1 MKKTQKNILGISGL
15 FLVVAT
21 TFFAASLP
29 EINALAATSNSVT
42 DTITVRV
49 VGDKPNVDVTGI
61 ESGEESFSPE
71 QNFSINYENIETLS
85 AVFKYTDADGNVQE
99 ITLLNESVGYNAGS
113 AQLTI
118 DLESGTFVYGGNT
131 YPLPV
136 DGFGDYTLVV
146 TGTGY
151 GGVFDEQT
159 INFSYV
165 PIKAEIVT
173 DDDTGEQAIEIE
185 YSPIDPGVDDDN
197 GVASIVVNVYDEN
210 GNLVTPMSPIRVTPP
225 TNKIDLPF
233 AEYDLPSGTY
243 TVEVIALN
251 RNDEELHKKYFKVV
265 YRKIPVPSTGAP
277 DTGGIMGELNISKT
291 DYIITG
297 LIVFGLVG
305 TTGAILISK
314 HDKKSSKRR

>member
-15 FLVVAT
+15 FLVAAT
-21 TFFAASLP
+21 TVFAASLP
-29 EINALAATSNSVT
+29 GVDALAATSNSMT

-49 VGDKPNVDVTGI
+49 VGNTPNVDVTGVD
-61 ESGEESFSPE
+61 SGEESFSPE
-71 QNFSINYENIETLS
+71 QNFNINYENIETLS
-85 AVFKYTDADGNVQE
+85 AVFKYTDDDGNLHEV
-99 ITLLNESVGYNAGS
+99 TLLNESVDYNAGS

-118 DLESGTFVYGGNT
+118 DLGNGTFIYGGNT
-131 YPLPV
+131 YPLPA

-146 TGTGY
+146 NGVGY
-151 GGVFDEQT
+151 DGAFDEQT

-165 PIKAEIVT
+165 PIKSEIVT
-173 DDDTGEQAIEIE
+173 DGDTGEQSVEIE

-225 TNKIDLPF
+225 TNKIHLPF

-251 RNDEELHKKYFKVV
+251 RNDEELYKKYFKVV
-265 YRKIPVPSTGAP
+265 YRKIPVPSTGVP
-277 DTGGIMGELNISKT
+277 DTGGIMGDLNISRT

-297 LIVFGLVG
+297 LVVFGLVG
-305 TTGAILISK
+305 TTGAILISR